1 MAGGTYTVQNKV
13 RPGAYFNF
21 ASNATQGSLGERG
34 VTTMALKLSWG
45 AAKQVLTIHAGD
57 NVKTLLGYDL
67 TDAKLL
73 LIREALKRAGTLLLY
88 RLNAGTK
95 AAATVGSLTA
105 TAKYGGVR
113 GNDLKIL
120 VQTNV
125 DDPAKFDV
133 KTLLGADEVDNQ
145 VVADIAGL
153 VPNAWLDWSGT
164 GTLTASAGAALTNG
178 ADGTVLNADHS
189 DYLSAIEVFD
199 FETVALPSSDPLL
212 KSLYAAFTKRLR
224 DDEGKKIQAVL
235 ENYPSAN
242 YEGVISVK
250 NGVVLSS
257 GTVLDAVSATAWVA
271 AATAA
276 AGVNETLTYQAY
288 EDAVD
293 ANPRYT
299 NSQIEAALKAG
310 EFVFTQNQGRAL
322 VEQDINSLTSFTT
335 AKGRPFAK
343 NRVIRVLDAINND
356 LKATFESF
364 YVGKI
369 DNNPD
374 GRNLLRNE
382 YVKYL
387 ESLQSIGAIQHFS
400 SQTDISIT
408 QGDLPDSVY
417 SEVAVQPVDAVE
429 KIYTKVKV
437 N

>member
-21 ASNATQGSLGERG
+21 TTNASLGTLGDRG
-34 VTTMALKLSWG
+34 ITTMALKLSWG
-45 AAKQVLTIHAGD
+45 PVKQVLAIHAFD
-57 NVKTLLGYDL
+57 NIKTLLGYDL
-67 TDAKLL
+67 TDPKLM

-95 AAATVGSLTA
+95 ASATAGGLTA

-113 GNDLKIL
+113 GNELKVI

-125 DDPAKFDV
+125 DDAAKFDV
-133 KTLLGADEVDNQ
+133 RTLLGSDEVDKQ

-153 VPNAWLDWSGT
+153 IPNEWIVWSGT
-164 GTLTASAGAALTNG
+164 GSLTATAGASLTSG

-199 FETVALPSSDPLL
+199 FQTVALPSNDPTL
-212 KSLYAAFTKRLR
+212 KSVYAAFTKRLR
-224 DDEGKKIQAVL
+224 EGEGRKIQAVL

-250 NGVVLSS
+250 NGVVLADA
-257 GTVLDAVSATAWVA
+257 TVIDSVSATAWVA
-271 AATAA
+271 GATAA
-276 AGVNETLTYQAY
+276 ARVNETLTYQAY
-288 EDAVD
+288 DDAVD

-322 VEQDINSLTSFTT
+322 VEQDINSLTSFTV
-335 AKGRPFAK
+335 AKGKPFSK

-356 LKATFESF
+356 LKRTFESF
-364 YVGKI
+364 YIGKV

-374 GRNLLRNE
+374 GRNLLKNE

-387 ESLQSIGAIQHFS
+387 ESLQAIGALKNFN
-400 SQTDISIT
+400 SQTDIT
-408 QGDLPDSVY
+408 VVQGEASDSVY
-417 SEVAVQPVDAVE
+417 SQVAVQPVDAVE

-437 N
+437 S